1 MAAGGSPMPKIV
13 AAVLALYSAFL
24 IQMSLPHLPARI
36 PVHFNGAG
44 KPNGWGSPHTLWVL
58 LGFQVLSAVVLLS
71 MSLWGRRFPG
81 SIHLGTKR
89 LSDFTPE
96 QRERVWPLLDQMSE
110 WLSVMTS
117 LFFVF
122 IIRESIRA
130 AESSNPE
137 FHAGW
142 AAVLFVGGM
151 VGVAFYYLRRISNTA
166 GPAEG

>member
-1 MAAGGSPMPKIV
+1 MPKIV
-13 AAVLALYSAFL
+13 AAVLALCSAFL
-24 IQMSLPHLPARI
+24 IQRSLPNLPARI

-58 LGFQVLSAVVLLS
+58 LVFQVLLAGILLS

-81 SIHLGTKR
+81 SIHLGTQR

-96 QRERVWPLLDQMSE
+96 QRERIWPLLDQMSG

-122 IIRESIRA
+122 IIRESIQA

-142 AAVLFVGGM
+142 AAVLFVVGM
-151 VGVAFYYLRRISNTA
+151 VGLAFYYLRRISKMA
-166 GPAEG
+166 LAAEG